1 MNSILL
7 SIHKNYSDKIFSG
20 QKKFEYR
27 RVIPKSRISRIMVY
41 EARGCGKI
49 VGELIID
56 NIVSGSISEIWES
69 TSYAGGVTYH
79 DFVNYFQGKNKV
91 FAYSISKVKIYDK
104 PKSLA
109 DFGLSKAPQNFVWIE
124 RD

>member
-7 SIHKNYSDKIFSG
+7 SIHKSYSDKIFSG

-27 RVIPKSRISRIMVY
+27 RVIPKNRISRIMVY

-49 VGELIID
+49 IGELIID
-56 NIVSGSISEIWES
+56 NIVSGSMSEIWES
-69 TSYAGGVTYH
+69 TSYAGGVTYQ
-79 DFVNYFQGKNKV
+79 DFVNYFNGKNKA